1 MMIVF
6 GLIMAWISG
15 FLAGIVATHFAETR
29 PSGGDRHGE

>member
-6 GLIMAWISG
+6 GLIMTWISG
-15 FLAGIVATHFAETR
+15 FLAGIVAARFAETH